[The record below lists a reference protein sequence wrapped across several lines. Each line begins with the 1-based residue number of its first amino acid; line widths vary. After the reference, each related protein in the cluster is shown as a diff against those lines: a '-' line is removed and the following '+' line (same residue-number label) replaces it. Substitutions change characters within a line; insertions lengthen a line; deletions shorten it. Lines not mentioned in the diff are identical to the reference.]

1 MSFFL
6 ATNEAVPGLKAGID
20 RVRARSSAIDI
31 VEHVIKPV
39 ERDAGIHSVGFG
51 GWPNM
56 VGDVELDAAIMN
68 GITLETGAV
77 GGLQGFLHPISVA
90 RKVMERLPHVMLVG
104 AGAARFAKEMGF
116 SEEEILSDDARKG
129 WETWIQNHAAD
140 RDVHHGPLTDLT
152 WKSVEP
158 QTAGGTVVC
167 LAKDAD
173 GMIGAGV
180 STSGL
185 AWKYPG
191 RLGDSPV
198 IGAGIYA
205 DSRYGAAGCIGH
217 GELAIRTSAARTIV
231 SYLQHNYGVHDACL
245 AVADEIRCLKQNY
258 PAAITVHG
266 IDTHG
271 NHAAVCVGDGVKYY
285 YVWHEGDDHA
295 EQVPAHIIG
304 NK

>member
-1 MSFFL
+1 MRFFL

-20 RVRARSSAIDI
+20 CANARGSAIDI

-39 ERDAGIHSVGFG
+39 ERDANIHSVGFG

-56 VGDVELDAAIMN
+56 LGNVELDAAIIN
-68 GITLETGAV
+68 GTTLEAGAV
-77 GGLQGFLHPISVA
+77 GGLQGFHHPISVA

-104 AGAARFAKEMGF
+104 AGATRFAKEMGF
-116 SEEEILSDDARKG
+116 PEEETLSDDARKG
-129 WETWIQNHAAD
+129 WEKWIKHHAEE
-140 RDVHHGPLTDLT
+140 RDLQHTPLTDFA
-152 WKSVEP
+152 WKSVDP

-167 LAKDAD
+167 LAKDTD

-198 IGAGIYA
+198 IGAGVYA

-217 GELAIRTSAARTIV
+217 GELAIRTSAARMV
-231 SYLQHNYGVHDACL
+231 VAHLQYGASVHNACVT
-245 AVADEIRCLKQNY
+245 VAKEIQRLKQRY

-266 IDTHG
+266 IDARG
-271 NHAAVCVGDGVKYY
+271 NHAAVCVGNGVKDY
-285 YVWHEGDDHA
+285 YVWHEGKSQA
-295 EQVPAHIIG
+295 EQVSAHVIE
-304 NK
+304 